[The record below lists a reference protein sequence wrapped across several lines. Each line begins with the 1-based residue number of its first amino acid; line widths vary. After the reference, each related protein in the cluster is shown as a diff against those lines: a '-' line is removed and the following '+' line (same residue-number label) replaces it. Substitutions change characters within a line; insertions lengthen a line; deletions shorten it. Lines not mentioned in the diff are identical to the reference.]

1 MDGWLTER
9 GEGGVDGVVWVL
21 RGAVSCFHFAVDE
34 VRMVQMLHRR
44 TPAALRCAA
53 LLLIRGSASS
63 ACAARG
69 CSDTVTRNHRTYSV
83 VII

>member
-34 VRMVQMLHRR
+34 VRMVQMLHRG
-44 TPAALRCAA
+44 PLLRCAA
-53 LLLIRGSASS
+53 LNSGFCFVSMRG
-63 ACAARG
+63 
-69 CSDTVTRNHRTYSV
+69 TWL
-83 VII
+83 